1 MTDCSRDH
9 SKSLTVNLHAVV
21 QNAYLAK
28 IVPLGSMLK
37 GSREKLEQF
46 ALQSEAAFANQ
57 LLPFFLMVNQGKQ
70 TEPPYIKTHPDAF
83 LLLLGYTN
91 NDVQLLNKLMDANGH
106 KLGDAASCYRVIK
119 KRYYEI
125 FWYKPV
131 ARPQLFL
138 SHGITRDGLVWAA
151 KALLFWKI
159 SMSCSDISPWQLM
172 PPCLACALPT
182 PNVCEG
188 CQKFLCTKCK
198 DSLHA
203 CQTCNRCGFCPCCNR

>member
-21 QNAYLAK
+21 KNAYLAK

-46 ALQSEAAFANQ
+46 ALQSEAAFAKQ
-57 LLPFFLMVNQGKQ
+57 LLPFFWMVNQDKQ

-159 SMSCSDISPWQLM
+159 SMSCSDISPRQLM